1 MAVNHGTS
9 SMQIRVTGAF
19 IRPIKSPIKP
29 SSVREDG
36 LLPLDPPLWV
46 AQPPTEDKSSTR
58 IPPRGCREFSLPDSY
73 PETQRNRSTYCLE
86 LIFAHPPLF
95 SHLSSF
101 VETST
106 LIPANFLLTFHFLFF
121 FFFFLLFLFPFLFLF
136 RSRSVY
142 FRSRR
147 VHALSKHLVFGKEKR
162 EEDGFSWWPGD
173 EWWREFGK
181 RGQVRPGLIN
191 EVDRIACQEIRF
203 GRG

>member
-121 FFFFLLFLFPFLFLF
+121 LLLPPLPLPLPLSFSKSFGLFSVEARTCPLETLGF
-136 RSRSVY
+136 RER
-142 FRSRR
+142 
-147 VHALSKHLVFGKEKR
+147 EKGGGWIFVVAR
-162 EEDGFSWWPGD
+162 
-173 EWWREFGK
+173 
-181 RGQVRPGLIN
+181 
-191 EVDRIACQEIRF
+191 
-203 GRG
+203 

>member
-36 LLPLDPPLWV
+36 LLPYTHPCV

-58 IPPRGCREFSLPDSY
+58 IPPRGCREFSLPVSY

-86 LIFAHPPLF
+86 LILAPSLPSFFVRGNFHPYSGQFSSYSPLSPFFFPLSFSKSFGLF
-95 SHLSSF
+95 S
-101 VETST
+101 VEACT
-106 LIPANFLLTFHFLFF
+106 
-121 FFFFLLFLFPFLFLF
+121 
-136 RSRSVY
+136 R
-142 FRSRR
+142 
-147 VHALSKHLVFGKEKR
+147 EKR
-162 EEDGFSWWPGD
+162 EGGFSWRPGD

-191 EVDRIACQEIRF
+191 ELDRIACQEIRLEE
-203 GRG
+203 G